1 MRGFHSRT
9 LLQATDN
16 LSQVSGSRAA
26 LTSLAWAGM
35 NIKSVLVVATLLA
48 SQCASVT
55 AAQSTNRP
63 PTAPNDT
70 NSPAQLPDVVVTG
83 QGKPVAGNVVD
94 NTTLKLPTTLHETP
108 RSISVIEAERIREQN
123 FRTPVDTFYYTPG
136 VFANSTASGGYHFI
150 SRGFRMSPDETRID
164 GFSGFYVGGGQS
176 PQMLYG
182 VERIV
187 ALRGPAG
194 LLYGAAALPG
204 GLLNIITK
212 KPAETQM
219 TQIDLFSSTYAGNG
233 LDFGDRFSLG
243 AELDSTG
250 PLTKD
255 GRVLYRAI
263 IAGDN
268 SEQYT
273 ADVLNQTRYYSG
285 ALTFKLDGA
294 GNHTFTPL
302 IQFSHNKRPAGAAM
316 VISPSTSL
324 NVNDGVSGP
333 INTADLS
340 PLRVNLYE
348 GGRSDDMWVVGFDQ
362 HSKFNDALTLNA
374 GYRYIEYETAINQWT
389 PQVNTAAQ
397 RTQLTTANTVSR
409 VQAKSEADRHS
420 HNFDVNGLYEFE
432 PADWWKN
439 LVQAGFN
446 GRQYHSE
453 SRTATGPLGTPQS
466 PINIYTGGAAAPVT
480 DVATGWGATALDD
493 DFYWNTYAQNQAA
506 FFEEKLVLTLGLGYG
521 QQHYND
527 AATRKGDVTPNAA
540 LLFNATKQL
549 GFYVS
554 YATSY
559 QPADPA
565 QQDFN
570 GNTGGFD
577 PQTGVNYEV
586 GVKYDLPSNR
596 ASVALA
602 VFQTERDNVIVQD
615 TSLGPVNGN
624 GQPYYIQQGG
634 QSARGVELSSEIR
647 LLDNW
652 RVLGTFAYID
662 ASYENGAFAKPVAK
676 TPEFSGSLFTRYDI
690 TSGPLKNLGASL
702 GVVWQDERLGGNGT
716 RTAASP
722 DPLLLPSFY
731 RVDAGLF
738 YRISKLMD
746 VALNVQNLLDE
757 KIFVDGTTGANLQ
770 IAAPRTIALRVG
782 YRF

>member
-1 MRGFHSRT
+1 MNVKVVLG
-9 LLQATDN
+9 
-16 LSQVSGSRAA
+16 
-26 LTSLAWAGM
+26 LTGW
-35 NIKSVLVVATLLA
+35 VVAQTFVA
-48 SQCASVT
+48 
-55 AAQSTNRP
+55 AAQSTNLPP
-63 PTAPNDT
+63 PTSSGT

-83 QGKPVAGNVVD
+83 QGQPVGGNVKD
-94 NTTLKLPTTLHETP
+94 TTTLKLPTTLHETP
-108 RSISVIEAERIREQN
+108 RSVSVIEAERIREQN

-136 VFANSTASGGYHFI
+136 VFANSTAGGGYHYI
-150 SRGFRMSPDETRID
+150 SRGFRMSPNETRID
-164 GFSGFYVGGGQS
+164 GFEGFYVGGGQS

-187 ALRGPAG
+187 VLRGPAG

-212 KPAETQM
+212 KPSETQR
-219 TQIDLFSSTYAGNG
+219 TQFDLTSSTYAGNG

-263 IAGDN
+263 IAGDD

-285 ALTFKLDGA
+285 ALTFKLDADGD
-294 GNHTFTPL
+294 HTFTPL
-302 IQFSHNKRPAGAAM
+302 IQYAHNKRPAGAAM

-324 NVNDGVSGP
+324 TASDGLSGP
-333 INTADLS
+333 INTSDLS
-340 PLRVNLYE
+340 PLSVNLYE
-348 GGRSDDMWVVGFDQ
+348 GGRLDNMLVAGFDL
-362 HSKFNDALTLNA
+362 HSKFTESFTLNTA
-374 GYRYIEYETAINQWT
+374 YRFIDYETEINQWT
-389 PQVNTAAQ
+389 PQVNTPAQ

-409 VQAKSEADRHS
+409 VQAKSEADRYS

-439 LVQAGFN
+439 LLQAGLN

-453 SRTATGPLGTPQS
+453 SRSATGPLTTPQS
-466 PINIYTGGAAAPVT
+466 PLNIYTGAAATPVT
-480 DVATGWGATALDD
+480 DVATGWGATALDN
-493 DFYWNTYAQNQAA
+493 DFYWNTYVQNQAA
-506 FFEEKLVLTLGLGYG
+506 FLDERWVLTLGLGYG

-549 GFYVS
+549 GFYAS

-559 QPADPA
+559 QPTDPTL
-565 QQDFN
+565 QDFN

-586 GVKYDLPSNR
+586 GMKYDLPSNR
-596 ASVALA
+596 ASLAVA

-615 TSLGPVNGN
+615 ISLGAVNIN
-624 GQPYYIQQGG
+624 GQPYYVQQGG
-634 QSARGVELSSEIR
+634 QLTRGVELSSEIR
-647 LLDNW
+647 LLEAW
-652 RVLGTFAYID
+652 RVIGTVAYLD

-676 TPEFSGSLFTRYDI
+676 TPEYSWSLFTRYDI
-690 TSGPLKNLGASL
+690 RSGPLKNLGASL
-702 GVVWQDERLGGNGT
+702 GVVWQDERLGGNGG
-716 RTAASP
+716 RSAASP

-738 YRISKLMD
+738 YRINQNMD

-770 IAAPRTIALRVG
+770 IAPPRTVSLRVG

>member
-1 MRGFHSRT
+1 
-9 LLQATDN
+9 
-16 LSQVSGSRAA
+16 
-26 LTSLAWAGM
+26 M
-35 NIKSVLVVATLLA
+35 NVKSVLSLTAL
-48 SQCASVT
+48 VT
-55 AAQSTNRP
+55 IQTFVGAAQSTNLP
-63 PTAPNDT
+63 PAASSDT

-83 QGKPVAGNVVD
+83 QGKPAAGNVVD
-94 NTTLKLPTTLHETP
+94 ITTLKLPTTLHETP
-108 RSISVIEAERIREQN
+108 RSVSVIEADRIREQN
-123 FRTPVDTFYYTPG
+123 FRTPVDTFFYTPG

-150 SRGFRMSPDETRID
+150 ARGFRMSPDETRID
-164 GFSGFYVGGGQS
+164 GFTGFYVGGGQS

-182 VERIV
+182 VERII

-194 LLYGAAALPG
+194 LLYGAQALPG
-204 GLLNIITK
+204 GMLNIITK
-212 KPAETQM
+212 KPAEAQL
-219 TQIDLFSSTYAGNG
+219 TQIDLNSSTYAGNG

-263 IAGDN
+263 IAGDD

-285 ALTFKLDGA
+285 ALTFKLDA
-294 GNHTFTPL
+294 DGNHTFTPL
-302 IQFSHNKRPAGAAM
+302 VQYAHNKRPAGAAM

-324 NVNDGVSGP
+324 NTADGLSGP
-333 INTADLS
+333 INTSDLS
-340 PLRVNLYE
+340 PLSVNLYE
-348 GGRSDDMWVVGFDQ
+348 GGRTDDMLVAGFDLR
-362 HSKFNDALTLNA
+362 SKLTEAFTLNT
-374 GYRYIEYETAINQWT
+374 GYRFINYETDINQWT
-389 PQVNTAAQ
+389 PQVNTGPQ

-409 VQAKSEADRHS
+409 VQAKSDADRYS

-439 LVQAGFN
+439 LVQAGIN

-466 PINIYTGGAAAPVT
+466 PVNIYTGVAAAPVA
-480 DVATGWGATALDD
+480 DVSTGWGATALDN
-493 DFYWNTYAQNQAA
+493 DFYWNTYVQNQAA
-506 FFEEKLVLTLGLGYG
+506 FLDERWVLTLGLGYG
-521 QQHYND
+521 QQHFND
-527 AATRKGDVTPNAA
+527 APTRKGDVTPNAA

-549 GFYVS
+549 GFYAS

-565 QQDFN
+565 LQDFN

-596 ASVALA
+596 ASMAVAL
-602 VFQTERDNVIVQD
+602 FQTERDNVIAQD
-615 TSLGPVNGN
+615 TSFGPVNGN

-634 QSARGVELSSEIR
+634 QSARGVELSSEVR

-652 RVLGTFAYID
+652 RVIGTFAYID
-662 ASYENGAFAKPVAK
+662 ASYESATFAEPVAK
-676 TPEFSGSLFTRYDI
+676 TPEFSWSLFTRFDI

-702 GVVWQDERLGGNGT
+702 GVVWQDQRLSGNGA

-722 DPLLLPSFY
+722 DPLMLPSFY

-738 YRISKLMD
+738 YRINKNMD

-770 IAAPRTIALRVG
+770 ITAPRTISLRVG

>member
-1 MRGFHSRT
+1 
-9 LLQATDN
+9 
-16 LSQVSGSRAA
+16 
-26 LTSLAWAGM
+26 M
-35 NIKSVLVVATLLA
+35 NVKSVLALTALFVTQGMAVALA
-48 SQCASVT
+48 QATNESP
-55 AAQSTNRP
+55 AAL
-63 PTAPNDT
+63 AGT

-94 NTTLKLPTTLHETP
+94 HTTLKLPTTLHETP

-123 FRTPVDTFYYTPG
+123 FRTPVDTFFYTPG
-136 VFANSTASGGYHFI
+136 VFANSTASGGYHYI

-176 PQMLYG
+176 PQQLYG

-187 ALRGPAG
+187 VLRGPAG

-204 GLLNIITK
+204 GMLNIITK

-219 TQIDLFSSTYAGNG
+219 TLIDLFSSTYAGNG

-243 AELDSTG
+243 LELDSTG

-285 ALTFKLDGA
+285 ALTFKLDEE
-294 GNHTFTPL
+294 GNHAFTPL
-302 IQFSHNKRPAGAAM
+302 VQFSHNTRPAGAAM
-316 VISPSTSL
+316 VMSPSTSL
-324 NVNDGVSGP
+324 NVNDGLSGP
-333 INTADLS
+333 INTSDLS
-340 PLRVNLYE
+340 PLSVNLYE
-348 GGRSDDMWVVGFDQ
+348 GGRTDDMFVAGFDQ
-362 HSKFNDALTLNA
+362 HSKVTDALTLNA
-374 GYRYIEYETAINQWT
+374 GYRYIEYETDINQWT

-397 RTQLTTANTVSR
+397 RLQLATLNTVSR
-409 VQAKSEADRHS
+409 VQAKSDAERYS
-420 HNFDVNGLYEFE
+420 HNFDVNGTYEFE

-439 LVQAGFN
+439 LVQAGLN
-446 GRQYHSE
+446 GRAYHSE
-453 SRTATGPLGTPQS
+453 SRTAAGPLGVPQS
-466 PINIYTGGAAAPVT
+466 PLNIYTGVAAAPVA
-480 DVATGWGATALDD
+480 DVSTNWGATALDD
-493 DFYWNTYAQNQAA
+493 DFYWNTYLQDQAA
-506 FFEEKLVLTLGLGYG
+506 FLDELFVLTVGVGYG

-527 AATRKGDVTPNAA
+527 APTREGDVTPNAA
-540 LLFNATKQL
+540 LLYNATKQL

-559 QPADPA
+559 QPADPTL
-565 QQDFN
+565 QDFN

-577 PQTGVNYEV
+577 PQSGVSYEA

-596 ASVALA
+596 ASLALA
-602 VFQTERDNVIVQD
+602 LFQTERDNVIVQD

-624 GQPYYIQQGG
+624 GQPYYLQQGG
-634 QSARGVELSSEIR
+634 QSAQGVEFSSEVR
-647 LLDNW
+647 LLENW
-652 RVLGTFAYID
+652 RLLGTFAYID
-662 ASYENGAFAKPVAK
+662 ASYENGPFAEPVAK
-676 TPEFSGSLFTRYDI
+676 TPEFSWSLFTRYDI

-702 GVVWQDERLGGNGT
+702 GLVWQDERMGGNAA

-722 DPLLLPSFY
+722 DPLMLPSFY

-738 YRISKLMD
+738 YRINKNMD
-746 VALNVQNLLDE
+746 VALNIENLLDE
-757 KIFVDGTTGANLQ
+757 TIFVDGTTGANLQ
-770 IAAPRTIALRVG
+770 VAAPRTVSLRVG

>member
-1 MRGFHSRT
+1 MA
-9 LLQATDN
+9 QATN
-16 LSQVSGSRAA
+16 L
-26 LTSLAWAGM
+26 
-35 NIKSVLVVATLLA
+35 
-48 SQCASVT
+48 
-55 AAQSTNRP
+55 
-63 PTAPNDT
+63 PTASPVAT

-83 QGKPVAGNVVD
+83 QGKPTGGNVED
-94 NTTLKLPTTLHETP
+94 TTTLKLPTTLHETP
-108 RSISVIEAERIREQN
+108 RSVSVIEADRIREQN
-123 FRTPVDTFYYTPG
+123 FRTPVDTFFYTPG
-136 VFANSTASGGYHFI
+136 VFANSTASGGYHYI

-187 ALRGPAG
+187 TLRGPAG
-194 LLYGAAALPG
+194 LLYGASALPG
-204 GLLNIITK
+204 GMLNIITK

-263 IAGDN
+263 IAGDD

-285 ALTFKLDGA
+285 ALTFKLDEE

-302 IQFSHNKRPAGAAM
+302 VQYAHNKRPAGAAM
-316 VISPSTSL
+316 VISPSTSRTTT
-324 NVNDGVSGP
+324 DGLFGP
-333 INTADLS
+333 INTSDLS
-340 PLRVNLYE
+340 PFSVNLYE
-348 GGRSDDMWVVGFDQ
+348 GGRTDDMLVAGFDLR
-362 HSKFNDALTLNA
+362 SKLTDSFALNS
-374 GYRYIEYETAINQWT
+374 GYRFIDYETEINQWAPVVST
-389 PQVNTAAQ
+389 LTASNTI
-397 RTQLTTANTVSR
+397 SR
-409 VQAKSEADRHS
+409 SQAKSAADRYS
-420 HNFDVNGLYEFE
+420 HNFDVNGTYEFE
-432 PADWWKN
+432 PIEWWKN

-446 GRQYHSE
+446 GRAYYSE
-453 SRTATGPLGTPQS
+453 ARTATGPLAAPQS
-466 PINIYTGGAAAPVT
+466 PVDIYTGVAATPVT
-480 DVATGWGATALDD
+480 DVSTGWGTPAVDD
-493 DFYWNTYAQNQAA
+493 DFYWNTYLQNQAA
-506 FFEEKLVLTLGLGYG
+506 FLDETFVFTLGAGYG

-527 AATRKGDVTPNAA
+527 APTRKGDVTPNAA
-540 LLFNATKQL
+540 LLYNATKQL

-554 YATSY
+554 YSTSY
-559 QPADPA
+559 LPPDPTI
-565 QQDFN
+565 QDFN
-570 GNTGGFD
+570 GNTDGFD

-586 GVKYDLPSNR
+586 GMKYDLPSNK

-615 TSLGPVNGN
+615 TSLGATNLN

-634 QSARGVELSSEIR
+634 QSAQGVELSSEVR

-652 RVLGTFAYID
+652 RLLGTFAYLN
-662 ASYENGAFAKPVAK
+662 ASYESGVYAKPVAK
-676 TPEFSGSLFTRYDI
+676 TPEYSWSLFTRYDI
-690 TSGPLKNLGASL
+690 TSGPLKNLGGSL
-702 GVVWQDERLGGNGT
+702 GVVWQDERMGGNAARTTAT
-716 RTAASP
+716 R
-722 DPLLLPSFY
+722 DPLMLPSFY

-738 YRISKLMD
+738 YRINKNMD

-757 KIFVDGTTGANLQ
+757 KIFVDGTTGVNLQ
-770 IAAPRTIALRVG
+770 IAAPRTISMRVG

>member
-1 MRGFHSRT
+1 
-9 LLQATDN
+9 
-16 LSQVSGSRAA
+16 
-26 LTSLAWAGM
+26 M
-35 NIKSVLVVATLLA
+35 NVKSVLVLTALLMTQGMSVAW
-48 SQCASVT
+48 
-55 AAQSTNRP
+55 AQATNQSPVSTEG
-63 PTAPNDT
+63 T

-83 QGKPVAGNVVD
+83 QGKPTGGNVAD
-94 NTTLKLPTTLHETP
+94 TTTLKLPTTLHETP
-108 RSISVIEAERIREQN
+108 RSVSVIEAERIREQN

-136 VFANSTASGGYHFI
+136 VFANSTASGGYHYI

-187 ALRGPAG
+187 VLRGPAG
-194 LLYGAAALPG
+194 LLYGASALPG
-204 GLLNIITK
+204 GLLNIVTK
-212 KPAETQM
+212 KPTEEAFTQF
-219 TQIDLFSSTYAGNG
+219 DLTTSTYAGNG

-263 IAGDN
+263 IAGDD

-285 ALTFKLDGA
+285 ALTFKLDA
-294 GNHTFTPL
+294 DGNYTFTPL
-302 IQFSHNKRPAGAAM
+302 VQYSHNKRPAGAAM

-324 NVNDGVSGP
+324 VANDGLSGP
-333 INTADLS
+333 INTSDLS
-340 PLRVNLYE
+340 PLSVNLYE
-348 GGRSDDMWVVGFDQ
+348 GGRTDDMFVAGFDLR
-362 HSKFNDALTLNA
+362 SKLSEAVTFNT
-374 GYRYIEYETAINQWT
+374 GYRFINYETEINQWT
-389 PQVNTAAQ
+389 PQVNTAPQ

-409 VQAKSEADRHS
+409 VQAKSEADRYS
-420 HNFDVNGLYEFE
+420 HNFDVNGTYEFE
-432 PADWWKN
+432 PAEWWKN
-439 LVQAGFN
+439 LLQAGFN
-446 GRQYHSE
+446 GRAYHSE
-453 SRTATGPLGTPQS
+453 SRTATGPLGTPQA
-466 PINIYTGGAAAPVT
+466 PINIYTGEAPTPVA
-480 DVATGWGATALDD
+480 DVSTGWGATALDD
-493 DFYWNTYAQNQAA
+493 DFYWNTYLQNQAA
-506 FFEEKLVLTLGLGYG
+506 FLDEKFVFTLGAGYG

-527 AATRKGDVTPNAA
+527 APTREGDVTPNAA
-540 LLFNATKQL
+540 LLYNATKQL

-559 QPADPA
+559 QPADPTL
-565 QQDFN
+565 QDFS
-570 GNTGGFD
+570 GNSGGFD

-586 GVKYDLPSNR
+586 GVKYDLPSKK

-634 QSARGVELSSEIR
+634 QSAQGVELSSEVR
-647 LLDNW
+647 LLENW
-652 RVLGTFAYID
+652 RVLGTFTYLD

-676 TPEFSGSLFTRYDI
+676 TPEYSWSLFTRYDI
-690 TSGPLKNLGASL
+690 TSGPLKNLGTSL
-702 GVVWQDERLGGNGT
+702 GVVWQDDRLGGNAS

-722 DPLLLPSFY
+722 DPLMLPSFY

-738 YRISKLMD
+738 YRINKNLD

-770 IAAPRTIALRVG
+770 IAAPRTISMRVG

>member
-1 MRGFHSRT
+1 
-9 LLQATDN
+9 
-16 LSQVSGSRAA
+16 
-26 LTSLAWAGM
+26 M
-35 NIKSVLVVATLLA
+35 NVKSVLALGALVGAQTFVA
-48 SQCASVT
+48 
-55 AAQSTNRP
+55 AAQSTNLP
-63 PTAPNDT
+63 PTTVGET
-70 NSPAQLPDVVVTG
+70 NAPAQLPEVVVTG
-83 QGKPVAGNVVD
+83 QGKPTGGNVAD
-94 NTTLKLPTTLHETP
+94 TTTLKLPTTLHETP
-108 RSISVIEAERIREQN
+108 RSVSVIEADRIREQN

-164 GFSGFYVGGGQS
+164 GFTGFYVGGGQS

-194 LLYGAAALPG
+194 LLYGAQALPG
-204 GLLNIITK
+204 GMLNIITK

-219 TQIDLFSSTYAGNG
+219 TQIDVTSSTYAGNG

-263 IAGDN
+263 IAGDD

-273 ADVLNQTRYYSG
+273 AEVLNQTRYYSG
-285 ALTFKLDGA
+285 ALTFKLDA
-294 GNHTFTPL
+294 DGNHTFTPL
-302 IQFSHNKRPAGAAM
+302 VQYAHNKRPAGAAM

-324 NVNDGVSGP
+324 IVNDGISGP
-333 INTADLS
+333 INTSDLS
-340 PLRVNLYE
+340 PLSVNLYE
-348 GGRSDDMWVVGFDQ
+348 GGRTDDMLVAGFDLR
-362 HSKFNDALTLNA
+362 SKLTEKFTLNT
-374 GYRYIEYETAINQWT
+374 GYRFINYETDINQWT
-389 PQVNTAAQ
+389 PQVNTPAQ

-409 VQAKSEADRHS
+409 VQAKSEADRYS

-432 PADWWKN
+432 PTDWWKN

-446 GRQYHSE
+446 GRAYHSE
-453 SRTATGPLGTPQS
+453 SRSATGPLTTPQA
-466 PINIYTGGAAAPVT
+466 PVNIYTGATPTPVA
-480 DVATGWGATALDD
+480 DVSTGWGATALDD

-506 FFEEKLVLTLGLGYG
+506 FLDEKFVFTLGLGYG

-527 AATRKGDVTPNAA
+527 APTRKGDVTPNAA
-540 LLFNATKQL
+540 LLYNATKQL

-559 QPADPA
+559 QPADPTL
-565 QQDFN
+565 QDFN
-570 GNTGGFD
+570 GNTDGFD

-602 VFQTERDNVIVQD
+602 LFQTERDNVIVQD
-615 TSLGPVNGN
+615 TSLGAVNVN

-634 QSARGVELSSEIR
+634 QSAEGVELSSEVR
-647 LLDNW
+647 LLDTW
-652 RVLGTFAYID
+652 RVLGTFAYIN
-662 ASYENGAFAKPVAK
+662 ASYENGVFAKPVAK
-676 TPEFSGSLFTRYDI
+676 TPEYSWSLFTRYDI

-702 GVVWQDERLGGNGT
+702 GVVWQDERLAGNAA

-722 DPLLLPSFY
+722 DPLRLPSFY
-731 RVDAGLF
+731 RFDAGLF
-738 YRISKLMD
+738 YRINQNLD

-757 KIFVDGTTGANLQ
+757 KIFVDGTTGANLL
-770 IAAPRTIALRVG
+770 IAAPRTVSLRVG

>member
-1 MRGFHSRT
+1 
-9 LLQATDN
+9 
-16 LSQVSGSRAA
+16 
-26 LTSLAWAGM
+26 M
-35 NIKSVLVVATLLA
+35 NVKSVLSLTAVVTI
-48 SQCASVT
+48 QT
-55 AAQSTNRP
+55 FGGAAQS
-63 PTAPNDT
+63 PNEPSAILAGT
-70 NSPAQLPDVVVTG
+70 NSPAQLPEVVVTG
-83 QGKPVAGNVVD
+83 QGKPAAGNVVD

-136 VFANSTASGGYHFI
+136 VFANSTAGGGYHYI

-182 VERIV
+182 VERV
-187 ALRGPAG
+187 VVLRGPAG

-212 KPAETQM
+212 KPAETQF
-219 TQIDLFSSTYAGNG
+219 TQWDLTSSTYAGNG
-233 LDFGDRFSLG
+233 LDFGDRISLG
-243 AELDSTG
+243 MELDSTG

-273 ADVLNQTRYYSG
+273 ANVLNQTRYYSG
-285 ALTFKLDGA
+285 ALTFKLDA
-294 GNHTFTPL
+294 DGNHLFTPL

-316 VISPSTSL
+316 VMSPSTSL
-324 NVNDGVSGP
+324 NVNDGFSGP

-340 PLRVNLYE
+340 PLSVNLYE
-348 GGRSDDMWVVGFDQ
+348 GGRSDDMLVVGFDQ
-362 HSKFNDALTLNA
+362 RSQVTDAVTLNA
-374 GYRYIEYETAINQWT
+374 GYRYIAYETDINQWT

-397 RTQLTTANTVSR
+397 RLQLATLNTVSR
-409 VQAKSEADRHS
+409 GQAKSDAERYS
-420 HNFDVNGLYEFE
+420 HNFDLNGLYEFE

-439 LVQAGFN
+439 LVQAGVN
-446 GRQYHSE
+446 GRAYHSE
-453 SRTATGPLGTPQS
+453 SRSATGPLGTPQA
-466 PINIYTGGAAAPVT
+466 PINIYTGATPTPVA
-480 DVATGWGATALDD
+480 DVSTGWGATALDD

-506 FFEEKLVLTLGLGYG
+506 FLDEKIVFTLGVGYG

-527 AATRKGDVTPNAA
+527 APTREGDVTPNAA

-549 GFYVS
+549 GFYAS

-559 QPADPA
+559 QPADPTL
-565 QQDFN
+565 QDFN

-602 VFQTERDNVIVQD
+602 VFQTERDNVIVRD
-615 TSLGPVNGN
+615 TSLGDFNGN
-624 GQPYYIQQGG
+624 GQQYFIQQGG
-634 QSARGVELSSEIR
+634 QSAQGVELSSEVR
-647 LLDNW
+647 LLENW
-652 RVLGTFAYID
+652 RLLGTFAYLN
-662 ASYENGAFAKPVAK
+662 ASYETPAFSEPVAK
-676 TPEFSGSLFTRYDI
+676 TPEFSWSLFTRYDL
-690 TSGPLKNLGASL
+690 TSGPLKNLGGSL
-702 GVVWQDERLGGNGT
+702 GVVWQDERLGGNGA
-716 RTAASP
+716 RTATSP
-722 DPLLLPSFY
+722 DPLMLPSFF
-731 RVDAGLF
+731 RVDAGLY
-738 YRISKLMD
+738 YRITQNLD

-770 IAAPRTIALRVG
+770 VAPPRTISMRVG